1 VTAGAA
7 GFTDR
12 AVRTGQRYRYRI
24 STVYFDRSGARRVS
38 PGLVGTAAPDVRP
51 VPVDDLAAEA
61 GLDGGPAA
69 VRLTWTPPRTGAVG
83 VRIGDRPPPWP
94 AGSTITLADLA
105 GYGRPVPGAPT
116 PLPDG
121 RAGLTMPA
129 PTGRCFLTAISSG
142 QQRAAVG
149 NTVLLSL
156 AEPVRGLVA
165 ERFAEAVLLR
175 WIWPAAATSARVR
188 WAPDPPAT
196 PDAGGP
202 GRPAGPAETGP
213 AGPAGAG
220 CAGEINCFRREYEDN
235 GGCTVTVGPDP
246 VTVIVEAAV
255 DGAAV
260 DGAAGP
266 RYGPAMRAAVGG
278 LPARVSY
285 LVEPARPLLRRPA
298 RLMLRCDR
306 PVTVPPL
313 LLVRGSGSVLPLA
326 PADGTVVARVP
337 SQRLVPDQ
345 PVAVPLAGARP
356 GAGRLVCFPDGPS
369 DPPVTLVYAPGR
381 W

>member
-1 VTAGAA
+1 
-7 GFTDR
+7 
-12 AVRTGQRYRYRI
+12 
-24 STVYFDRSGARRVS
+24 
-38 PGLVGTAAPDVRP
+38 
-51 VPVDDLAAEA
+51 
-61 GLDGGPAA
+61 
-69 VRLTWTPPRTGAVG
+69 
-83 VRIGDRPPPWP
+83 
-94 AGSTITLADLA
+94 
-105 GYGRPVPGAPT
+105 
-116 PLPDG
+116 
-121 RAGLTMPA
+121 
-129 PTGRCFLTAISSG
+129 
-142 QQRAAVG
+142 
-149 NTVLLSL
+149 
-156 AEPVRGLVA
+156 GLVA

-188 WAPDPPAT
+188 WAGTDQADGAVRAAGTGRADPAHRA
-196 PDAGGP
+196 DGAAGTDQADQADGTA
-202 GRPAGPAETGP
+202 RAAG
-213 AGPAGAG
+213 AGPAGGTAAAG
-220 CAGEINCFRREYEDN
+220 WAGEINCFRREYEDN

-255 DGAAV
+255 DGAAG
-260 DGAAGP
+260 DGPDGP
-266 RYGPAMRAAVGG
+266 RYGPPMRAAVAG